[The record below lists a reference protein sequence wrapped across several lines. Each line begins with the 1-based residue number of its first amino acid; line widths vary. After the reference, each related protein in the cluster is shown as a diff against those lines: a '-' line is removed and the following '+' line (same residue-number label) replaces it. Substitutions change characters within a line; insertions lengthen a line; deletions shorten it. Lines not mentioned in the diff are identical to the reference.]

1 MDALALLTA
10 DHNRVRGLF
19 ARYQQAHE
27 DEKVAES
34 AALAQ
39 EIFTELEVHTTIEEE
54 IFYPAVRQLTDELR
68 EEIDEGVEEHHVAKM
83 LMAEL
88 ADLVPGDPVWAAKM
102 TVLIESVEHHAGEE
116 ESEMFPSVR
125 SETNA
130 GWRDEMAEQLEARK
144 RQLGAP
150 TLADKIDLSK
160 DELAKMASSQEI
172 PGRSSMSHEELA
184 ATVGL

>member
-1 MDALALLTA
+1 
-10 DHNRVRGLF
+10 
-19 ARYQQAHE
+19 
-27 DEKVAES
+27 
-34 AALAQ
+34 
-39 EIFTELEVHTTIEEE
+39 
-54 IFYPAVRQLTDELR
+54 
-68 EEIDEGVEEHHVAKM
+68 
-83 LMAEL
+83 
-88 ADLVPGDPVWAAKM
+88 
-102 TVLIESVEHHAGEE
+102 
-116 ESEMFPSVR
+116 MFPSVR